1 MALSAGACEGW
12 GLPKCVVLLSQ
23 RSALEQRP
31 CLPHDPRVCTQES
44 PQGDHMHCFSCLHD
58 RTEFWAT
65 PPPACP
71 GWRLGEALESRGT
84 QISRQLPAQGAELRA
99 LSPVTSASWGPC
111 SSVHAAAQ
119 VCDMVRDSEQVPL
132 GPARSSGA
140 GSWRS
145 LSFLRCKGENKLS
158 GLRGWADYCTRRRN

>member
-1 MALSAGACEGW
+1 MKAGVCPSVLSSSASGQPWSRGHVS
-12 GLPKCVVLLSQ
+12 LMTPV
-23 RSALEQRP
+23 SALRSHHRVTTCTAFLVCMTEQSSGP
-31 CLPHDPRVCTQES
+31 PHP
-44 PQGDHMHCFSCLHD
+44 
-58 RTEFWAT
+58 

-84 QISRQLPAQGAELRA
+84 QISRQLPAQGAELHA

-119 VCDMVRDSEQVPL
+119 VCDMARDSQQVPL
-132 GPARSSGA
+132 GPARSSGT

-145 LSFLRCKGENKLS
+145 LSFSKVQ
-158 GLRGWADYCTRRRN
+158 RRK